1 MGLNV
6 SAEVVFEIARY
17 GVAEEVEVLLERAQV
32 LATDESH
39 TWRCGDSE
47 PTAVTDAV
55 SAIRVEPALH
65 EVRANQI
72 TRITAT
78 SDVLDELPRLLRS
91 PGDRDEFDEHVW
103 SDALREAHL
112 DYQCL
117 PRTGLLR
124 VLFVNGDRWCPWPTP
139 DGDKL
144 LPEAWPTIGFESR
157 WAELSFIETGSRL
170 SGVDKTTLGLVTPGV
185 AASTTEPDSGL
196 DYDDDQEV
204 RVWRR
209 EGSTA
214 DDARIFLDWLLD
226 NPLERFWGLSMGHML
241 AKLFVEVALNDR
253 NGRAV
258 WGDQLAAGEEYEPDI
273 GGTTSAQWCL
283 TLHLPPEVVESALKQ
298 IASRSPGLSDIVTA
312 VREPGSASGR
322 ERRESLK
329 VLGY

>member
-1 MGLNV
+1 MGRLTGP
-6 SAEVVFEIARY
+6 AEVVFEIARY
-17 GVAEEVEVLLERAQV
+17 GVAEEAEVLLERAQV
-32 LATDESH
+32 LRTGESDS
-39 TWRCGDSE
+39 WRFDDSE
-47 PTAVTDAV
+47 PKIVPDAA
-55 SAIRVEPALH
+55 SAIRDEAALH

-78 SDVLDELPRLLRS
+78 PDVVDELPWLLRS
-91 PGDRDEFDEHVW
+91 PGDRDKFDEHVW
-103 SDALREAHL
+103 SDALRNAHL
-112 DYQCL
+112 DHEYSPQ
-117 PRTGLLR
+117 TGLLR

-144 LPEAWPTIGFESR
+144 LPEAWPTIRLESI
-157 WAELSFIETGSRL
+157 WAETGSRL

-196 DYDDDQEV
+196 DYDDDPEV

-226 NPLERFWGLSMGHML
+226 NPLEHFWGLSMGHML
-241 AKLFVEVALNDR
+241 AELFVEVALNDR

-258 WGDQLAAGEEYEPDI
+258 WGDQLAAGEQYEPDI

-298 IASRSPGLSDIVTA
+298 ITSRSPELSDIVTA